1 MTCFMQL
8 CFRLLVYS
16 YMVRENMHGMTLVY
30 TKRGGDHTPYYTPTN
45 IGMVTGGI
53 RGMEMA
59 AVRSL
64 HDMLVV
70 TVFQIIGI
78 ATYGE
83 G

>member
-1 MTCFMQL
+1 M
-8 CFRLLVYS
+8 
-16 YMVRENMHGMTLVY
+16 GM
-30 TKRGGDHTPYYTPTN
+30 
-45 IGMVTGGI
+45 ITGGT

-64 HDMLVV
+64 HDVLYA

-78 ATYGE
+78 ATHGE

>member
-1 MTCFMQL
+1 MDCVHTQQ
-8 CFRLLVYS
+8 
-16 YMVRENMHGMTLVY
+16 
-30 TKRGGDHTPYYTPTN
+30 GGDHNPYYTLTK
-45 IGMVTGGI
+45 IGMVTGGT

-64 HDMLVV
+64 HEVLHA

-78 ATYGE
+78 ATHGE